1 MAHVAVPVE
10 VRVVKAYAYGVKQSF
25 LFYLNPYRKLILL
38 PLPHFVCISIYLS
51 PYFSLSL
58 SFFLSHT
65 HTSSLSNSLTSI
77 PLLPLLLFFTFV
89 YLPRPSLLHS
99 SFDISFLPSL
109 LLPSHP
115 RLPWQ
120 IISLFTFS
128 ILSTQCH
135 FLTAFPKRPWHYKA
149 INSYSN

>member
-25 LFYLNPYRKLILL
+25 LFYLNPCRKLILL

-65 HTSSLSNSLTSI
+65 HFVSFQLPHFH

-99 SFDISFLPSL
+99 SLDISFLPSL